1 MTLVAGV
8 DIGNATTE
16 IVIADEH
23 GSPVRW
29 DRKPTRGIKGSLA
42 SGTGAAR
49 LLARMEASLGRRAD
63 LVALTPQSPVTTMS
77 AELPEPAVHTGRVMI
92 LSAGSS
98 TPAGAGLGAGRPVDI
113 ASTPSDSGE
122 NIVLVARDPL
132 GYRATVARLRAWL
145 HAGHPVVGILL
156 AGDEAV
162 LVSARL
168 DRALPVADCIDPEA
182 VLSCA
187 RVLVEVARPGDQV
200 RAASDP
206 IRLSAA
212 LGLDPAEH
220 AGAVA
225 ACARVQGSR
234 SAVLGVLA
242 HGRAEPA
249 RPEHPGPEAWVE
261 WPGMA
266 RRALRGA
273 GGPLASRPL
282 DIPVTFRL
290 PSSAPMTAADL
301 WLVDLDMV
309 AGLPGLHPGTL
320 ANRTVIVSAVTP
332 GIHADQHVTGFR
344 QEHPGSVRIVSSEA
358 KAGRLGAL
366 TTPGASADATVVD
379 LGGGSV
385 DATRIGHR
393 GLQIVSA
400 AGSGSMLTI
409 AVAEA
414 LGIATG
420 TAEWVKRGPAS
431 RIESPHLAV
440 RETGVREFLEP
451 PAPAGAVGWLT
462 SPGPGGPLPFAAML
476 ELGQWRAVRQALKR
490 AVFADNLSRV
500 LRGLESPEGDL
511 LLVGGPAGDD
521 ELLDSINGV
530 LPGMAAGHGN
540 VAGRLGHRWAV
551 AYGLVLAALAD

>member
-16 IVIADEH
+16 IVIADER
-23 GSPVRW
+23 GTPVRW
-29 DRKPTRGIKGSLA
+29 DRRPTRGIKGSLP
-42 SGTGAAR
+42 SGAGAAR
-49 LLARMEASLGRRAD
+49 LLARMEVSLGRRAD
-63 LVALTPQSPVTTMS
+63 LVALTAQSPVTTLS
-77 AELPEPAVHTGRVMI
+77 AELPEPALHTGRVVI
-92 LSAGSS
+92 LSTGSS

-113 ASTPSDSGE
+113 ASTPSGSGE
-122 NIVLVARDPL
+122 DIVLVARDPL
-132 GYRATVARLRAWL
+132 GYRATVARVRAWL
-145 HAGHPVVGILL
+145 DAGHPVVGILL

-162 LVSARL
+162 LVSSRL

-187 RVLVEVARPGDQV
+187 RVLVEVAPPGDQV

-225 ACARVQGSR
+225 ACARTQGSR

-242 HGRAEPA
+242 HVRAEPPRA
-249 RPEHPGPEAWVE
+249 EHPGPEAWVE
-261 WPGMA
+261 WAGTA
-266 RRALRGA
+266 RRALRDA
-273 GGPLASRPL
+273 GKPLASRPL
-282 DIPVTFRL
+282 DVPVTFRL
-290 PSSAPMTAADL
+290 PRSGPVTAADL

-320 ANRTVIVSAVTP
+320 AKRTVIVSAITP
-332 GIHADQHVTGFR
+332 GAGADQHVVGFR
-344 QEHPGSVRIVSSEA
+344 QEHVGPIRVVSSEA
-358 KAGRLGAL
+358 EAGRLGAL
-366 TTPGASADATVVD
+366 TTPGASGNACVID

-385 DATRIGHR
+385 DATRIGR
-393 GLQIVSA
+393 DGLRIVSA

-420 TAEWVKRGPAS
+420 MAEWVKRGPAS
-431 RIESPHLAV
+431 RIESPHVAV

-451 PAPAGAVGWLT
+451 AAPSGTVGWLT
-462 SPGPGGPLPFAAML
+462 SPGPGGPLPFASML
-476 ELGQWRAVRQALKR
+476 ELGQWRAVRQTLKR
-490 AVFADNLSRV
+490 AVFVDNLSRV
-500 LRGLESPEGDL
+500 LRDLGAPAGDL

-530 LPGMAAGHGN
+530 LPGMAAGRGN
-540 VAGRLGHRWAV
+540 VAGRLGHRWSV
-551 AYGLVLAALAD
+551 AYGLVLAALG

>member
-16 IVIADEH
+16 IVIADEN
-23 GSPVRW
+23 GTPVRW
-29 DRKPTRGIKGSLA
+29 DRRPTRGIKGSLD
-42 SGTGAAR
+42 SGAGAAR
-49 LLARMEASLGRRAD
+49 LLARMEVSLGRRAD
-63 LVALTPQSPVTTMS
+63 LVAMTAQSPVTTMS
-77 AELPEPAVHTGRVMI
+77 AELPEPAVDTGRVMVV
-92 LSAGSS
+92 STGSS

-113 ASTPSDSGE
+113 ASTPAGGGE
-122 NIVLVARDPL
+122 DIVLVARDPL
-132 GYRATVARLRAWL
+132 GYQSTVAQARAWL

-168 DRALPVADCIDPEA
+168 DLALPVADCIDPDA

-220 AGAVA
+220 AEAVA

-234 SAVLGVLA
+234 SAVLGVRA
-242 HGRAEPA
+242 HDRAEPP
-249 RPEHPGPEAWVE
+249 RLEQSGPEAWVE
-261 WPGMA
+261 WPGTA
-266 RRALRGA
+266 RRALRDA
-273 GGPLASRPL
+273 REPLAGRPL
-282 DIPVTFRL
+282 DIAVTFRL
-290 PSSAPMTAADL
+290 PRSAPMTAADL

-309 AGLPGLHPGTL
+309 AGLPGLHPDTL
-320 ANRTVIVSAVTP
+320 ANRTVIVSAMTP
-332 GIHADQHVTGFR
+332 VAGAHQHVTGF
-344 QEHPGSVRIVSSEA
+344 QQGHAGSVRMVSSEA
-358 KAGRLGAL
+358 EAGRLGAL
-366 TTPGASADATVVD
+366 TTPGASADATVID

-385 DATRIGHR
+385 DATGIGHR
-393 GLQIVSA
+393 GLQVVSA
-400 AGSGSMLTI
+400 AGSGAMLTI

-414 LGIATG
+414 LGIASG
-420 TAEWVKRGPAS
+420 AAEWAKRGPAS
-431 RIESPHLAV
+431 RIESPHVAV

-462 SPGPGGPLPFAAML
+462 SPGPGGPLPFAARL

-500 LRGLESPEGDL
+500 LRDLDAPAGDL

-530 LPGMAAGHGN
+530 LPGTAAGRGN

-551 AYGLVLAALAD
+551 AYGLVLAALG

>member
-8 DIGNATTE
+8 DIGNSTTE

-23 GSPVRW
+23 GTPVRW
-29 DRKPTRGIKGSLA
+29 DRRPTRGIKGSLD
-42 SGTGAAR
+42 SGAGAAR
-49 LLARMEASLGRRAD
+49 LLARMEVSLGRRAD

-77 AELPEPAVHTGRVMI
+77 AELPEPAVDTGRVMVV
-92 LSAGSS
+92 STGSS
-98 TPAGAGLGAGRPVDI
+98 TPAGTGLGAGRPVDI
-113 ASTPSDSGE
+113 ASTPAGGGE
-122 NIVLVARDPL
+122 DIVLVARDPL
-132 GYRATVARLRAWL
+132 GFQSTVAQARAWL

-168 DRALPVADCIDPEA
+168 DQTLPVADCIDPDA
-182 VLSCA
+182 VLTCA

-212 LGLDPAEH
+212 LGLDAGEH
-220 AGAVA
+220 ADAVA

-242 HGRAEPA
+242 HGRAEPP
-249 RPEHPGPEAWVE
+249 RLERPGPEAWVE
-261 WPGMA
+261 WPGTA
-266 RRALRGA
+266 RRALRNA
-273 GGPLASRPL
+273 REPLAGRPL
-282 DIPVTFRL
+282 GIPVTFRL
-290 PSSAPMTAADL
+290 PHSAPMTAADV
-301 WLVDLDMV
+301 WLVDLDRV
-309 AGLPGLHPGTL
+309 AGLPGLHPGTV
-320 ANRTVIVSAVTP
+320 ANRTVIVSAMTP
-332 GIHADQHVTGFR
+332 GAGAGQHVTGFR
-344 QEHPGSVRIVSSEA
+344 QEHAGSVRMVSSEA
-358 KAGRLGAL
+358 EAGRLGAL

-385 DATRIGHR
+385 DATRIGPR
-393 GLQIVSA
+393 GLCIVSA

-414 LGIATG
+414 LGIASG

-462 SPGPGGPLPFAAML
+462 SPGPGGPLPFAATL

-500 LRGLESPEGDL
+500 LRGLGTPGGDL

-530 LPGMAAGHGN
+530 LPGMAAGRGN

-551 AYGLVLAALAD
+551 AYGLVLAVLG